1 MLRDNATHHKCGH
14 SMRGGRPNPKI
25 TAKFSRPETGKTPE
39 KKRLEL
45 SELKQLQRGLNMIN
59 GKQERQTKRQRER
72 EKQRQKGSEKRMRHK
87 ETAMENCP

>member
-1 MLRDNATHHKCGH
+1 MWPFDAWGKA
-14 SMRGGRPNPKI
+14 NPKI
-25 TAKFSRPETGKTPE
+25 TEKFSRPETGKTPE

-59 GKQERQTKRQRER
+59 GKQERQTKRHRER
-72 EKQRQKGSEKRMRHK
+72 DRQRQSGSEKRKRHK

>member
-25 TAKFSRPETGKTPE
+25 TGKFSRPETGNTPE

-59 GKQERQTKRQRER
+59 GKQERQTKRHRER
-72 EKQRQKGSEKRMRHK
+72 EA
-87 ETAMENCP
+87 ETERK